1 METIDKNYFEDIV
14 DAMMLDGIEGMNE
27 SFRDAIKSLPNDKKR
42 MTILS
47 LLDND
52 LNLFKK
58 IKALTDTNI
67 NKMDHIKDII
77 LMLREYVKVGEVE
90 KKKFGEVMTPLDL
103 VKEMLATLPIEV
115 WSNPNLKWL
124 DPANGTGPYPIMV
137 IYKLMKGLQEWEPN
151 EELRYKHI
159 IENMIYVCEIQPKNQ
174 FLFLCA
180 IDPKDE
186 YTCNVYTGSFLDEE
200 FDKHMKE
207 VWNVDKFDVIIG
219 NPPYQS
225 YTHMKFINKS
235 INMTNYNGNLCILHP
250 SQQFLDIK
258 PKTASKDEIKLISNV
273 QEYDTTIYLINGNLL
288 FNVEMFFTPL
298 SITLICKK
306 PRITNFL
313 VIDKQKNIKY
323 MYPSINEV
331 NLLGWSD
338 EYISLKNKILSFVG
352 INGSIKNISKREGN
366 FYVGISEIRG
376 HACKDNMFKSD
387 FYTILPINSNIS
399 DNPSSKHFN
408 AGFEDRE
415 SAENFESYLKTKFSR
430 FCLALYKINS
440 TLAGTSSVLN
450 AIPIV
455 DYNKYNTDDKL
466 IELFKISK
474 EEYDFIEKIIP
485 NFYPNEKN

>member
-47 LLDND
+47 LLDKD

-103 VKEMLATLPIEV
+103 VKEMLATLPVEV

-174 FLFLCA
+174 FLYLCA

-186 YTCNVYTGSFLDEE
+186 YTCNVYTGSFLDES

-207 VWNVDKFDVIIG
+207 VWNIDKFDIIIG
-219 NPPYQS
+219 NPPYNTGTS
-225 YTHMKFINKS
+225 GGNGARDLWDKFVVNSLDILKKDAYLVFVHPSKWRSPENSIFNTFKKYNLLYLEIHSDKDGIKIFNAATRYDFYCLQKS
-235 INMTNYNGNLCILHP
+235 KYSGKTIVIDEQKVKHEISLTNWDWLPNYN
-250 SQQFLDIK
+250 
-258 PKTASKDEIKLISNV
+258 
-273 QEYDTTIYLINGNLL
+273 YD
-288 FNVEMFFTPL
+288 
-298 SITLICKK
+298 SIT
-306 PRITNFL
+306 
-313 VIDKQKNIKY
+313 
-323 MYPSINEV
+323 
-331 NLLGWSD
+331 
-338 EYISLKNKILSFVG
+338 KILSKEDNCEILYSSSIYDFRKNWMSKEISETNNLPCIYGMYNDGTFSLGYSSENRGHFGIKKVILG
-352 INGSIKNISKREGN
+352 IGRYLYPLIDINGEYGMMNNAFAIKVDDEETSTKIKTAIESEKFKDIVKATKWGN
-366 FYVGISEIRG
+366 FQTNY
-376 HACKDNMFKSD
+376 KMFKSFKKD
-387 FYTILPINSNIS
+387 FW
-399 DNPSSKHFN
+399 
-408 AGFEDRE
+408 
-415 SAENFESYLKTKFSR
+415 
-430 FCLALYKINS
+430 
-440 TLAGTSSVLN
+440 
-450 AIPIV
+450 
-455 DYNKYNTDDKL
+455 
-466 IELFKISK
+466 K
-474 EEYDFIEKIIP
+474 EFI
-485 NFYPNEKN
+485 